1 MTSTNQPTGG
11 KPTTPA
17 SAPAT
22 PPPPKPK
29 SKGME
34 KVVAISVVIGVLLL
48 GVIGVLTYQNLSK
61 SRLLEEKVSQLEE
74 AERLRMELED
84 QYDRALME
92 LEELRDTNA
101 ELNSLIE
108 EQIQELEAQ
117 RRKIARLI
125 KDRRR
130 LEEARAELA
139 QLREQVAGYIEE
151 IQALKEENAMLAA
164 RADSLSVTADSLA
177 RQLEGTLA
185 EKEQLARAQAMLVT
199 EKEQLADKVHLAS
212 VIKVAD
218 VEVTGYK
225 YRKGKSPS
233 RRRTAK
239 AVDLLRICFTALPNE
254 VARPGTEKFFIRI
267 INPVGETLAI
277 EELGSGTIINP
288 KTKEEILYTQV
299 AEHEYANEEERMCF
313 DWKPDINFQKGNYT
327 VEIYNKGYLAGQGS
341 FVLK

>member
-1 MTSTNQPTGG
+1 MNSTNQPKKGQ
-11 KPTTPA
+11 PTPA
-17 SAPAT
+17 ASGVPT
-22 PPPPKPK
+22 PQKPK
-29 SKGME
+29 GKGAE
-34 KVVAISVVIGVLLL
+34 RVIAISVVIGVLLL
-48 GVIGVLTYQNLSK
+48 AVIGVLTYQMLST
-61 SRLLEEKVSQLEE
+61 SRKLEEKVAQLEE
-74 AERLRMELED
+74 AEQLRLELED

-125 KDRRR
+125 RDRRR
-130 LEEARAELA
+130 LEEARAELTR
-139 QLREQVAGYIEE
+139 LREQVAEYIEE
-151 IQALKEENAMLAA
+151 IEALKEENAMLAA
-164 RADSLSVTADSLA
+164 KADSLSNRVDSLA
-177 RQLEGTLA
+177 QQLEGTLA
-185 EKEQLARAQAMLVT
+185 EKEQLAQAQAMLVT
-199 EKEQLADKVHLAS
+199 EKKQLADKVHLAS

-225 YRKGKSPS
+225 YREGRSPS

-254 VARPGTEKFFIRI
+254 VAKPGIEKFFIRI
-267 INPVGETLAI
+267 INPIGETLAI
-277 EELGSGTIINP
+277 EELGSGTIVNP
-288 KTKEEILYTQV
+288 KTQEEILYTQV

-313 DWKPDINFQKGNYT
+313 DWKPDITFQKGKYT
-327 VEIYNKGYLAGQGS
+327 VEIYNKGYLAGSGG

>member
-11 KPTTPA
+11 KPTPA
-17 SAPAT
+17 STPAT

-29 SKGME
+29 SKGTE

-61 SRLLEEKVSQLEE
+61 SRQLEEKVSQLEE

-254 VARPGTEKFFIRI
+254 VAKPGTEKFFIRI